1 MCSYNLRLG
10 ETCSH
15 IAAMLYKIEAAI
27 RAGLTGSTPAELP
40 CEWKETF
47 VRNITGSSVADVNLY
62 TEKA

>member
-1 MCSYNLRLG
+1 
-10 ETCSH
+10 
-15 IAAMLYKIEAAI
+15 MLHKIEAAI